1 MLAFELKISGI
12 DALKAMAAN
21 VRRYPEEAA
30 IAGRDAANSIAKFAL
45 VEAANDMSQRYNLQP
60 TYVKELM
67 SFTPA
72 EAGGRAVV
80 SVRNRAIRLARF
92 ESRQITVAARL
103 AKGDKLRKI
112 APGRKQAVVSVK
124 VLRSGDRKTIKGFF
138 IPLNAGKAAGA
149 NGMGLFVRT
158 GPGRGDIKHL
168 YGPAPHQVIRSWFA
182 QKKLGYQQRFLSDF
196 SARLQRALKG
206 R

>member
-112 APGRKQAVVSVK
+112 APGRCSPPP
-124 VLRSGDRKTIKGFF
+124 KGSC
-138 IPLNAGKAAGA
+138 PATP
-149 NGMGLFVRT
+149 T
-158 GPGRGDIKHL
+158 GPPSSGGACAISSSTSTSLPVSRARCRRPRCGPSMMPAITCWKTSTRCWCRRSAPSSMRIHLTDIKRQ
-168 YGPAPHQVIRSWFA
+168 PA
-182 QKKLGYQQRFLSDF
+182 
-196 SARLQRALKG
+196 
-206 R
+206 